1 MLASDQPGPGVAFL
15 LTQLGAH
22 AAERFALA
30 LGEHD
35 LTPPLAGIMRLL
47 RATPG
52 LSQQQLADRLGVAPS
67 RIVGYLDDL
76 EGRGWISRTRDNEDR
91 RVNVLTL
98 TAQGRK
104 AFAVLAA
111 TARGH
116 EAAITA
122 GLTPTERETLLGLLV
137 KVADHQQLTPGVH
150 PGYRTSSTSPRLT
163 EP

>member
-1 MLASDQPGPGVAFL
+1 MWTVPASDQPPPGPGVAFL

-22 AAERFALA
+22 AAERFALV

-52 LSQQQLADRLGVAPS
+52 LSQQQLADRLAVAPS
-67 RIVGYLDDL
+67 RIVGYLDEL
-76 EGRGWISRTRDNEDR
+76 EGRGWISRTRDSEDR
-91 RVNVLTL
+91 RVNVLAL

-104 AFAVLAA
+104 AFTALAA

-122 GLTPTERETLLGLLV
+122 GLTPAERTTLLGLLT
-137 KVADHQQLTPGVH
+137 KIADHQQLTPGVH
-150 PGYRTSSTSPRLT
+150 PGYRHQAAT
-163 EP
+163 